1 MEHTLLRELYL
12 GNIGF
17 DIRRHD
23 PDSAFVKA
31 SRKKIDSLEAL
42 METLDDSQKELLEN
56 YCDAQY
62 DMEGM
67 TRYDIFTDALR
78 FRVLFMVEI
87 LAKNRAD
94 K

>member
-17 DIRRHD
+17 DIRRHA
-23 PDSAFVKA
+23 PDTPFDKA
-31 SRKKIDSLEAL
+31 AQKKIDNLEKL
-42 METLDDSQKELLEN
+42 TETLDDAQKELLEN

-67 TRYDIFTDALR
+67 ARYNTFTEALR
-78 FRVLFMVEI
+78 FGVLFMVEI